1 MTKQRARRLPRSGGG
16 SGVLI
21 LLGIAFVLAGVC
33 VMWFDGARANL
44 ISGVLGLT
52 GFILFIAGLI
62 VAFQASR
69 LWPS

>member
-1 MTKQRARRLPRSGGG
+1 MAKLRARRFPRSGGG
-16 SGVLI
+16 SGVL

-44 ISGVLGLT
+44 ISGVLDLT

-69 LWPS
+69 LPRS